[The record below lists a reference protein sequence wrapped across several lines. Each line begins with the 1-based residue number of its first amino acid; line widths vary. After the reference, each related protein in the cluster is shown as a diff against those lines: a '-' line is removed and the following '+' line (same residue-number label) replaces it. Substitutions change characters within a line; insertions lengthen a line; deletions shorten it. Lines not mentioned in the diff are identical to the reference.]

1 VFPIGRGLN
10 AKRLFADDSEHS
22 ACEGLVVAWN
32 WGEYA
37 ASSAGAVFVQGAGK
51 QNSRSFDFV
60 RYANFAQKDSLYFLS
75 RTLALFPAPLRV
87 CF

>member
-1 VFPIGRGLN
+1 MQNASLLMILSIAHVRGLLW
-10 AKRLFADDSEHS
+10 R
-22 ACEGLVVAWN
+22 GIG
-32 WGEYA
+32 GEYA
-37 ASSAGAVFVQGAGK
+37 ASGAGAVFVQGAGK

-75 RTLALFPAPLRV
+75 RTLALFPASLRV